1 MHYMIAFVLISTE
14 IGSEREVLEELR
26 KLEEIK
32 EAYVVFGVYDI
43 VAKIVASNVEDLKSI
58 VSNKIR
64 RIPHVKT
71 TLTMIVAEG
80 FVK

>member
-1 MHYMIAFVLISTE
+1 M
-14 IGSEREVLEELR
+14 
-26 KLEEIK
+26 
-32 EAYVVFGVYDI
+32 VFGVYDI

>member
-1 MHYMIAFVLISTE
+1 MLAFVLISTE
-14 IGSEREVLEELR
+14 IGSEREVLEEL
-26 KLEEIK
+26 KKIDEVK

-43 VAKIVASNVEDLKSI
+43 VAKVVANNVDDLKGI

-64 RIPHVKT
+64 RIGHVKT